1 MASISSS
8 YDHDTTRETASGEP
22 IWEKDSAR
30 KTCNDCNLEFTIYV
44 EGGITVD
51 AVVACSVKNVVVKNL
66 NWHSM
71 FRHLVLWKT
80 TKMKD

>member
-1 MASISSS
+1 MIQLEKLQAVNPYGKRIRLGKLA
-8 YDHDTTRETASGEP
+8 TTAT
-22 IWEKDSAR
+22 W
-30 KTCNDCNLEFTIYV
+30 NLPYV

-51 AVVACSVKNVVVKNL
+51 AVVACSVKNVEVKDL